1 MAAALEDASVP
12 ISRRIGGAGARETRM
27 TIERVLV
34 LEREGTP
41 GESLEQLLVQEGYQV
56 LRARDVAQATRL
68 LRAGPV
74 HCSVFEI
81 HPTLVDVRD
90 LIEKTR
96 ALLPKAPRLLYVAP
110 RDLERMQSFVD
121 CGDELLLKP
130 ATKQHLAAVLGRY
143 REAARQ
149 KGEADHVRLQVWGS
163 ESAEAL
169 LNEPR
174 GMREVIERA
183 TKVASERGTV
193 LVQGPRGAGKLLVA
207 RLIHEKGP
215 SKAGPFLAM
224 KCART
229 QGSLQESELF
239 GHEPGAFPG
248 ANETI
253 PGSIELAQGGTLVLE
268 EIWSLS
274 MDVQHRLYRF
284 LQGGQLRRMG
294 GQRSFTCPVR
304 IVATSSR
311 NLQSEVQAGR
321 MAPDLLRRIAT
332 HVVTVPSLVERKF
345 DIGIL
350 AKRFV
355 REAPAYG
362 TTTVRG
368 ISPEAV
374 STLSA
379 HDWPGNVAELRQV
392 IERMVLTDVGET
404 LLPEHVAIVNPGPR
418 ERALEQA
425 VGMTVADMERE
436 MILRTLEKTKGNRTA
451 ASKLLGLT
459 TRTLS
464 NKIRI
469 YRAQGFAILGG
480 RKKKPA
486 PGVPSPTLG
495 GSLIPTA

>member
-1 MAAALEDASVP
+1 
-12 ISRRIGGAGARETRM
+12 M

-56 LRARDVAQATRL
+56 LRARDVAQAARL

-74 HCSVFEI
+74 HCCIFEI
-81 HPTLVDVRD
+81 HPTLVDIRD
-90 LIEKTR
+90 LIDKART
-96 ALLPKAPRLLYVAP
+96 LLPKVPRILYLAP

-121 CGDELLLKP
+121 FGDELLLKP
-130 ATKQHLAAVLGRY
+130 VAKGHLASLLQRY

-149 KGEADHVRLQVWGS
+149 KAEVEHIRHQMYGS
-163 ESAEAL
+163 ETAEAI

-183 TKVASERGTV
+183 TKVAAERGTV
-193 LVQGPRGAGKLLVA
+193 MVQGPRGSGKSLVA

-215 SKAGPFLAM
+215 SKSGPFLTM

-248 ANETI
+248 ANETV

-268 EIWSLS
+268 EVWALS

-304 IVATSSR
+304 IIATSSR

-321 MAPDLLRRIAT
+321 LAPDLLRRIAT
-332 HVVTVPSLVERKF
+332 HVVTVPSLVDRKF
-345 DIGIL
+345 DLTIL
-350 AKRFV
+350 ARRFL
-355 REAPAYG
+355 REAAAYG
-362 TTTVRG
+362 TTSVRS
-368 ISPEAV
+368 IAPEAI
-374 STLSA
+374 STLAA
-379 HDWPGNVAELRQV
+379 HDWPGNVEELRQV
-392 IERMVLTDVGET
+392 LERMVLVDPAET
-404 LLPEHVAIVNPGPR
+404 LLPEHVTIINPGQR

-469 YRAQGFAILGG
+469 YRAQGFGIIGG

-486 PGVPSPTLG
+486 SQAQMPSQLQSQQGSTLLPT
-495 GSLIPTA
+495 S

>member
-1 MAAALEDASVP
+1 
-12 ISRRIGGAGARETRM
+12 M

-34 LEREGTP
+34 LEREGAP

-56 LRARDVAQATRL
+56 LRARDVAQAARL

-74 HCSVFEI
+74 HLCIFEI

-90 LIEKTR
+90 LIEKART
-96 ALLPKAPRLLYVAP
+96 LLPKVPRILCIAA

-121 CGDELLLKP
+121 CGDELLQKP
-130 ATKQHLAAVLGRY
+130 VTRGHLAAIMTRY

-149 KGEADHVRLQVWGS
+149 KAEVEHVRSRMFGA

-174 GMREVIERA
+174 GLREVVDRA

-193 LVQGPRGAGKLLVA
+193 LVQGPRGAGKALVA
-207 RLIHEKGP
+207 RFIHEKGP
-215 SKAGPFLAM
+215 SKSGPFLTM

-229 QGSLQESELF
+229 QGALQESELF

-248 ANETI
+248 ASETI

-268 EIWSLS
+268 EIWALS

-294 GQRSFTCPVR
+294 GQRSFTCAVR

-321 MAPDLLRRIAT
+321 LAPDLLRRIAT
-332 HVVTVPSLVERKF
+332 HVVTVPGLVDRKF

-350 AKRFV
+350 AKRFL
-355 REAPAYG
+355 RESAAYG
-362 TTTVRG
+362 TTSVRQ
-368 ISPEAV
+368 IAPETV
-374 STLSA
+374 STLAA
-379 HDWPGNVAELRQV
+379 HDWTGNVAELRQV
-392 IERMVLTDVGET
+392 IDRMVLADAGET
-404 LLPEHVAIVNPGPR
+404 LLPEHVAIVNPGQR
-418 ERALEQA
+418 DRALEQA
-425 VGMTVADMERE
+425 VGMTVAEMERE
-436 MILRTLEKTKGNRTA
+436 MILRSLEKTKGNRTA

-469 YRAQGFAILGG
+469 YRAQGFTIIGG
-480 RKKKPA
+480 RKKKQA
-486 PGVPSPTLG
+486 PTHA
-495 GSLIPTA
+495 PTATTTTLQPSS

>member
-1 MAAALEDASVP
+1 
-12 ISRRIGGAGARETRM
+12 M

-34 LEREGTP
+34 LEREGAP

-56 LRARDVAQATRL
+56 LRARETAQAARL

-74 HCSVFEI
+74 HCCIFEV
-81 HPTLVDVRD
+81 HPTLADIRD
-90 LIEKTR
+90 LVEKAR
-96 ALLPKAPRLLYVAP
+96 ALAPKVPRILYMAP

-130 ATKQHLAAVLGRY
+130 ASRAHVAALLQRY
-143 REAARQ
+143 REGARQ
-149 KGEADHVRLQVWGS
+149 KAEVDHARLQLFGP
-163 ESAEAL
+163 ETAEAL

-174 GMREVIERA
+174 GMRETIERA
-183 TKVASERGTV
+183 AKVASERGTV
-193 LVQGPRGAGKLLVA
+193 LVQGPRGCGKSLVA

-215 SKAGPFLAM
+215 SKGGPFLVM

-248 ANETI
+248 AVETI
-253 PGSIELAQGGTLVLE
+253 AGSIELAQGGTLVLE
-268 EIWSLS
+268 EIWALS

-294 GQRSFTCPVR
+294 GQRSFACPVR
-304 IVATSSR
+304 IIATSSR
-311 NLQSEVQAGR
+311 SLQNEAQAGR
-321 MAPDLLRRIAT
+321 VAPDLLRRIAT
-332 HVVTVPSLVERKF
+332 HVVTVPGLVDRKF
-345 DIGIL
+345 DIGLL
-350 AKRFV
+350 AKRFL

-362 TTTVRG
+362 TTSVRS
-368 ISPEAV
+368 ISPETI
-374 STLSA
+374 STLAA
-379 HDWPGNVAELRQV
+379 HDWPGNVEELRQV
-392 IERMVLTDVGET
+392 VERMVLVDPGEI
-404 LLPEHVAIVNPGPR
+404 LLPEHVAVANPGER
-418 ERALEQA
+418 DRALEQA

-436 MILRTLEKTKGNRTA
+436 MILRTLETTKGNRTA

-469 YRAQGFAILGG
+469 YRAQGFTIIGG
-480 RKKKPA
+480 RKKRPA
-486 PGVPSPTLG
+486 PGVHAPAPAGSTLQPT
-495 GSLIPTA
+495 I